1 MEKESPFI
9 DRSSANAFHE
19 RNEILAREYMVA
31 VEGMHIIGE
40 KLAHCFRTEGVN
52 HYVNCRELREKYAAL
67 CKDRFR
73 GMVLPQEVE
82 NRDQFV
88 VTKKK

>member
-1 MEKESPFI
+1 MEKEPPFI
-9 DRSSANAFHE
+9 DRSSGNAFHE

-31 VEGMHIIGE
+31 VEGMHLIGE

-73 GMVLPQEVE
+73 GMVLPQEIE
-82 NRDQFV
+82 NRQQFA
-88 VTKKK
+88 VTKK

>member
-19 RNEILAREYMVA
+19 RNEVLAREYMVA

-40 KLAHCFRTEGVN
+40 KLAHCFRSEGVN
-52 HYVNCRELREKYAAL
+52 HYVNCRELREKYASL
-67 CKDRFR
+67 CRELTPECILLI
-73 GMVLPQEVE
+73 MLV
-82 NRDQFV
+82 
-88 VTKKK
+88 